1 MLYRNFGR
9 TGLKV
14 SPICLGCMMFGGKT
28 EPDESYQIIDRAI
41 DVDINFFDY
50 ATYAILDNGD
60 KIFRLKIISSNAYS
74 LNFIFDKFFIPD
86 KGELFLYNIDYSD
99 KAGAH
104 DTFLSRK
111 I

>member
-41 DVDINFFDY
+41 DVDINFFDTANVY
-50 ATYAILDNGD
+50 NHGRSEEVTGEALKRNG
-60 KIFRLKIISSNAYS
+60 KRKNYTRYKVSWSN
-74 LNFIFDKFFIPD
+74 
-86 KGELFLYNIDYSD
+86 G
-99 KAGAH
+99 
-104 DTFLSRK
+104 R
-111 I
+111 

>member
-41 DVDINFFDY
+41 DVDINFFDT
-50 ATYAILDNGD
+50 ANV
-60 KIFRLKIISSNAYS
+60 
-74 LNFIFDKFFIPD
+74 
-86 KGELFLYNIDYSD
+86 
-99 KAGAH
+99 
-104 DTFLSRK
+104 
-111 I
+111 